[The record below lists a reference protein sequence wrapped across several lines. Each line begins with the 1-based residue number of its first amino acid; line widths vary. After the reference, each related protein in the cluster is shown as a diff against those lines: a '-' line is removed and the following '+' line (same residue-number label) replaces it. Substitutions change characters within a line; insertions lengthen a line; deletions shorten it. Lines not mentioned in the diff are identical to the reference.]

1 MGRPEIGHLG
11 PSALRNCDLG
21 PLRHAIGAWFPQ
33 AMTTTMTMTKFP
45 ETEADLLAAASGVT
59 PDVARQRAGRLS
71 ELERTVLDWS
81 APFADDALPDREI
94 ARRLGMHPNEVRRA
108 RELAACK
115 LRHPS
120 FSG

>member
-1 MGRPEIGHLG
+1 MGLPGATVTFGR
-11 PSALRNCDLG
+11 RDCDFG
-21 PLRHAIGAWFPQ
+21 PLAAPVGAWSHEV
-33 AMTTTMTMTKFP
+33 MTTTMTTIP

-59 PDVARQRAGRLS
+59 PDVARQRVGRLS

-81 APFADDALPDREI
+81 APFADDALSDREM
-94 ARRLGMHPNEVRRA
+94 ARRLGMHPHEVRRA

-120 FSG
+120 SFD